1 MGSTLQN
8 LFKYI
13 KFTISRTPP
22 FYFGIIRSGL
32 TNFMQVACLIA
43 LDSKYFYLSAFQDY
57 SYELS
62 NLYYFIKNGLLV
74 CENLGTTPH
83 SMLSNVTQLVLI
95 FFQNYRLFL
104 TF

>member
-22 FYFGIIRSGL
+22 FYFRLGL
-32 TNFMQVACLIA
+32 INFLQEACLIA

-57 SYELS
+57 SHELS
-62 NLYYFIKNGLLV
+62 NLYYFIKKGLMV
-74 CENLGTTPH
+74 FENLGTTPN